1 MRNVLTISGL
11 RGGTGKSITALNL
24 SASMALY
31 GKKVLLVDCDPQ
43 ASVSQWRKLDST
55 GDDHD
60 LAQVL
65 AGKISVPDAV
75 SKTDIDGLYILPA
88 GFGLFSISLKLTRR
102 IDNEKL
108 LRLVI
113 NEIRHDYDII
123 ILDAPS
129 SCGYLS
135 IAALTA
141 ANWLAAVV
149 LPDKDWISDFH
160 SLIKIVRYIRKFHN
174 TPLGIAGILFNRCNS
189 KEQMKNRSAPEMLEQ
204 IRPLIYK
211 TMIPNDK
218 MLDKEQ
224 SSLGPLSLYD
234 IKARASQAYLGMAR
248 EIICAFNLT

>member
-11 RGGTGKSITALNL
+11 KGGTGKSITALNL

-43 ASVSQWRKLDST
+43 ASVSQWHKMASK
-55 GDDHD
+55 GNNHD

-65 AGKISVPDAV
+65 AGRIHVSDAV
-75 SKTDIDGLYILPA
+75 SETDLDGLDILPA
-88 GFGLFSISLKLTRR
+88 GFGLFSMSLKLTRH

-108 LRLVI
+108 LRLI
-113 NEIRHDYDII
+113 IDEIEHDYDII

-141 ANWLAAVV
+141 ADWVAAVV
-149 LPDKDWISDFH
+149 IPDEDWVSDFH
-160 SLIKIVRYIRKFHN
+160 SLIRIVRYIRQSHKI
-174 TPLGIAGILFNRCNS
+174 PLSIAGILFNRCKS
-189 KEQMKNRSAPEMLEQ
+189 KKQMKNHADSEVFEQ

-211 TMIPNDK
+211 TMIPDDD
-218 MLDKEQ
+218 MLDKP
-224 SSLGPLSLYD
+224 SPFLRPLSLYD
-234 IKARASQAYLGMAR
+234 IKGQASQAYLAVAR
-248 EIICAFNLT
+248 EISPAFNLK